1 MEEFIIEVDGFRKSK
16 LEEWY
21 KTRVLAFTMAKPYLK
36 DKNITMEQF
45 WPLPGDKKTGKAARK
60 RLNQMTPEE
69 RKERIK
75 AIAAHLNGITTNN

>member
-1 MEEFIIEVDGFRKSK
+1 MD
-16 LEEWY
+16 LEKANW
-21 KTRVLAFTMAKPYLK
+21 RSGIRQGCWPLHLK